1 MFFKKYNREFDNK
14 FYDRHQFDNKI
25 DRILINNEGL
35 RIVYLY
41 NFILV

>member
-1 MFFKKYNREFDNK
+1 MFFKKYNWEFDI
-14 FYDRHQFDNKI
+14 KI